1 MEKDQ
6 PNESILLARRSLED
20 IEGYH
25 LIDDWKFDVRKNKW
39 CIKFNLTLD
48 VQIENKST
56 TRWLA
61 FVHEDY
67 PAGKI
72 KIYPSKDGGIEHTYF
87 HQEFNQNTVDGIQWR
102 TGAPCLEEPFKVVG
116 RDNSVEEP
124 FGSAPDRLKWYI
136 ERLIS
141 WIELASQNKLIPPG
155 DPFEVPPTPETT
167 LPNIL
172 VTAEDSKTFDF
183 WLPHLGKTGIFHFT
197 SIGKKNSLDVV
208 SFFKVGKEPLK
219 YAWGEKIP
227 LNLGGGSLGIWILAN
242 DVPVVSNWELPHN
255 FGQLKEVLHTQ
266 GIDLTESI
274 KTLADT
280 LRSSKNPL
288 MLVGF
293 PIPEFV
299 GGMLTQIHWF
309 GIRLP
314 TLSSKEAK
322 PPNGF
327 RNNQIGR
334 WRNDLKVLRND
345 LPLRWV
351 ETENWSLEEFSRR
364 SILDEQITSKSFLIL
379 GAGALGS
386 VLVEQLAKLGVKNIT
401 IVDGDALKGGNL
413 VRHSLGVDD
422 VGEGKAS
429 ALQEKVNNSMPY
441 ATVKGI
447 NEYFPTKISEEIDI
461 VIDCT
466 GSDEVLS
473 AVENYDWPEKDIQLY
488 SFSFGINL
496 QKLFVYKTHSI
507 RNFSYQDFTAQ
518 LSPCGEKDREEHPG
532 FKLPKEGI
540 GCWHPA
546 FPGRFDDVAIWSS
559 IAVKEIEK
567 GIIGTLID
575 GVIAYK
581 IVNDSEGNF
590 SGIIKDSL

>member
-6 PNESILLARRSLED
+6 PNYNILLARRSLEG
-20 IEGYH
+20 IKGYE
-25 LIDDWKFDVRKNKW
+25 LIDDWKFDDRKNKW
-39 CIKFNLTLD
+39 CIKFKLTLD

-56 TRWLA
+56 TSWLA

-67 PAGKI
+67 PSGKI
-72 KIYPSKDGGIEHTYF
+72 KIYPSKENGIESTYF
-87 HQEFNQNTVDGIQWR
+87 HQEFNQNTIDGLLWR
-102 TGAPCLEEPFKVVG
+102 TGAPCLEEPFKVFG
-116 RDNSVEEP
+116 RDNTVEEP

-141 WIELASQNKLIPPG
+141 WIQLASQNMLIPPG
-155 DPFEVPPTPETT
+155 DPFEVPPIPATN
-167 LPNIL
+167 LLNIL
-172 VTAEDSKTFDF
+172 VTAEDSKTFSF
-183 WLPHLGKTGIFHFT
+183 WSRHLGKIGIHYFN
-197 SIGKKNSLDVV
+197 SIGKKNNIDIV

-219 YAWGEKIP
+219 YEWGEKIP
-227 LNLGGGSLGIWILAN
+227 SHLGSGSLGMWILAN
-242 DVPVVSNWELPHN
+242 KVPTVANWELPQT
-255 FGQLKEVLHTQ
+255 FGQLKDVLHTQ
-266 GIDLTESI
+266 GIDLSESI
-274 KTLADT
+274 KNLADT

-288 MLVGF
+288 MLIGF

-299 GGMLTQIHWF
+299 GGKPSQIHWL

-314 TLSSKEAK
+314 TLTSKEAK

-345 LPLRWV
+345 IPLKWV

-364 SILDEQITSKSFLIL
+364 SILDEQITSRSFLIL
-379 GAGALGS
+379 GAGALAS

-401 IVDGDALKGGNL
+401 IVDGDVLKGGNL
-413 VRHSLGVDD
+413 VRHTLGVDD

-429 ALQEKVNNSMPY
+429 ALQERVNNAMPY
-441 ATVKGI
+441 ASVKGI
-447 NEYFPTKISEEIDI
+447 NEYFPTKVPEDIDI
-461 VIDCT
+461 IIDCT

-473 AVENYDWPEKDIQLY
+473 AVENYEWPEKDIQLY

-496 QKLFVYKTHSI
+496 QKLFVYKTSSI
-507 RNFSYQDFTAQ
+507 HGFSYQDFTAQ
-518 LSPCGEKDREEHPG
+518 LIPWGDKDRSEHPG

-567 GIIGTLID
+567 GVIGSLID

-581 IVNDSEGNF
+581 ITNDSNGNF
-590 SGIIKDSL
+590 LGITKDSL

>member
-6 PNESILLARRSLED
+6 PNDNILLARRSLED
-20 IEGYH
+20 IDGYE
-25 LIDDWKFDVRKNKW
+25 LIDDWQFDHKKNKW
-39 CIKFNLTLD
+39 YIKFSLTLD
-48 VQIENKST
+48 AQIEGKFT
-56 TRWLA
+56 TNWLA
-61 FVHEDY
+61 FVHEKY

-72 KIYPSKDGGIEHTYF
+72 KIYPSKENGIEHTYL

-102 TGAPCLEEPFKVVG
+102 TGAPCLEEPLKVVG

-124 FGSAPDRLKWYI
+124 FGSAPGRLRWYI
-136 ERLIS
+136 ERLMT
-141 WIELASQNKLIPPG
+141 WIHLASQNMLIPPG
-155 DPFEVPPTPETT
+155 DPFEVPPIPATK
-167 LPNIL
+167 LSNIL
-172 VTAEDSKTFDF
+172 VTAEDSKTFGF
-183 WLPHLGKTGIFHFT
+183 WSHHFGKSGIFYFT
-197 SIGKKNSLDVV
+197 SIGKKNNLDVV

-219 YAWGEKIP
+219 YEWGEKIP
-227 LNLGGGSLGIWILAN
+227 LNLGNGILGIWVLAN
-242 DVPVVSNWELPHN
+242 EVPVFSQWELPQT
-255 FGQLKEVLHTQ
+255 FDQLKNVLRAQ
-266 GIDLTESI
+266 NIDLAESI

-288 MLVGF
+288 LLVGF

-299 GGMLTQIHWF
+299 GGKSCQIHWL

-314 TLSSKEAK
+314 TLSSNEAK

-327 RNNQIGR
+327 RTNQIGR

-345 LPLRWV
+345 LSLRWV

-364 SILDEQITSKSFLIL
+364 SMLDEQITSMAFLIL

-401 IVDGDALKGGNL
+401 LVDGDVLKGGNL

-429 ALQEKVNNSMPY
+429 ALQERVNNAIPY
-441 ATVKGI
+441 ASAKGI
-447 NEYFPTKISEEIDI
+447 NEYFPTKVPEDIDI

-473 AVENYDWPEKDIQLY
+473 AIENYNWPENDIQFY

-496 QKLFVYKTHSI
+496 QKLFVYKKGSI
-507 RNFSYQDFTAQ
+507 HDFSYQDFTTQ
-518 LSPCGEKDREEHPG
+518 LSPWGEKDYVEHPG

-546 FPGRFDDVAIWSS
+546 FPGRFDDVTIWSG

-567 GIIGTLID
+567 GVNCDAID
-575 GVIAYK
+575 GVSTYK
-581 IVNDSEGNF
+581 IISDDDGSF